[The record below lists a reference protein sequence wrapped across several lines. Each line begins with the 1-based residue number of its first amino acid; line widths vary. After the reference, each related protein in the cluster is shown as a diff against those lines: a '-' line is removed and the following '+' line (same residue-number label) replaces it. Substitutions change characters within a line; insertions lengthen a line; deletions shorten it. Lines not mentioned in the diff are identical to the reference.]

1 VVFTVSRVRTCNA
14 RAFSENLAVYELSIP
29 RKTDDVNSLSFYG
42 VMTHVSFS
50 RNWRSLTCLSHSQ
63 AARELSFFIFYEN
76 VQRNVTYR
84 TDIYGLLAK
93 CLANMV
99 GYWPSSSC
107 VFMSRSINS
116 QKKNRANIQPLSI
129 KVNKGFVMWL
139 SGNFFLRDM
148 AGSPERAVQL
158 CPARSANHIAGVDS
172 SCQLEELNCYMTNT
186 MTNTMT

>member
-1 VVFTVSRVRTCNA
+1 MLLNPQKDPGFILVQVVFTVSRVRTCNE
-14 RAFSENLAVYELSIP
+14 RAFSENLAVYKLSIP

-63 AARELSFFIFYEN
+63 AARELLFFIFYEN

-99 GYWPSSSC
+99 GYWPSSHGT
-107 VFMSRSINS
+107 
-116 QKKNRANIQPLSI
+116 KKRLCLLS
-129 KVNKGFVMWL
+129 KASLKA
-139 SGNFFLRDM
+139 R
-148 AGSPERAVQL
+148 ERPHL
-158 CPARSANHIAGVDS
+158 IT
-172 SCQLEELNCYMTNT
+172 L
-186 MTNTMT
+186 